1 MIRGTAGVTEWA
13 LWGGDGEADL
23 KIILSE
29 GGDGGGAAT
38 CSDCVVSRTLH
49 LHYYL

>member
-13 LWGGDGEADL
+13 LWGGDGEANL
-23 KIILSE
+23 KMILS
-29 GGDGGGAAT
+29 GDGDGAAT